1 MRKFVL
7 TKESVPF
14 STMWNR
20 KLLVVM
26 KELEDKEYKR
36 QHSLLKLAN
45 AQEIRDPLNQNYL
58 AQNDVSSAEA
68 EDLL

>member
-1 MRKFVL
+1 
-7 TKESVPF
+7 
-14 STMWNR
+14 
-20 KLLVVM
+20 M

-58 AQNDVSSAEA
+58 VQNDVSSAEA
-68 EDLL
+68 EDPL